1 MAERRQ
7 FKLRRKWIQRLNDDL
22 LICKRRAVA
31 MTTSEQ
37 PPLERNG
44 KKKGYIKIM
53 KEVLGELKVMESLDS
68 RIKTCVIKPQGLK
81 NQ

>member
-1 MAERRQ
+1 M
-7 FKLRRKWIQRLNDDL
+7 NDDL
-22 LICKRRAVA
+22 LICKRGAVA

-53 KEVLGELKVMESLDS
+53 KDLWDAKGYGELGFS
-68 RIKTCVIKPQGLK
+68 
-81 NQ
+81 NQNLRDQPARLEK